1 MEKVD
6 GNSLTFVIEE
16 PDGAEEA
23 KQSFSMDFT
32 SSFKSKKT
40 KKGKKA
46 KKILEGEEVD
56 QTDDVNRDLEDEL
69 LDDSITNEVIEIPR
83 NLKITTE

>member
-1 MEKVD
+1 
-6 GNSLTFVIEE
+6 
-16 PDGAEEA
+16 
-23 KQSFSMDFT
+23 MDFT

-69 LDDSITNEVIEIPR
+69 FDDSITNEVIEIPR